1 MPSFELHE
9 RAWSTLEPELAQ
21 QGYELVEV
29 EIAGGSGR
37 AILRVFIDKEKGITL
52 DDCAAVSQFLGP
64 LLDKVEIV
72 GGSYVLEV
80 SSPGFDRPVRKPA
93 DFVRFSGE
101 PVKVKTHFPVD
112 GRKRFSGILKGFEN
126 GVVVV
131 ECEGNVH
138 RITIENVHKA
148 NLVR

>member
-93 DFVRFSGE
+93 DFIRFSGE
-101 PVKVKTHFPVD
+101 AVKVKTHFPVD
-112 GRKRFSGILKGFEN
+112 GRKKFSGTLKGFEN
-126 GVVVV
+126 GVVVI
-131 ECEGNVH
+131 ESEGNVH

>member
-1 MPSFELHE
+1 MPSVDLHE
-9 RAWSTLEPELAQ
+9 RAWKTLEPELAQ

-29 EIAGGSGR
+29 EVAGGSGR
-37 AILRVFIDKEKGITL
+37 SILRVFIDKEKGITL

-64 LLDKVEIV
+64 VLDREDLI

-93 DFVRFSGE
+93 DFARFASE
-101 PVKVKTHFPVD
+101 KIKVKTHFPVD
-112 GRKRFSGILKGFEN
+112 GRKRFAGVLKGIEDG
-126 GVVVV
+126 GVLV
-131 ECEGNVH
+131 ECEGVLH
-138 RITIENVHKA
+138 RIPIENVHKA

>member
-1 MPSFELHE
+1 VPSFELHE

-80 SSPGFDRPVRKPA
+80 SSPGFDRPVRKPT
-93 DFVRFSGE
+93 DFLRFSGE
-101 PVKVKTHFPVD
+101 AIKVKTHLPVD
-112 GRKRFSGILKGFEN
+112 GRKKFSGILKGFEN

-131 ECEGNVH
+131 ESEGNVH
-138 RITIENVHKA
+138 RINIENVHKA